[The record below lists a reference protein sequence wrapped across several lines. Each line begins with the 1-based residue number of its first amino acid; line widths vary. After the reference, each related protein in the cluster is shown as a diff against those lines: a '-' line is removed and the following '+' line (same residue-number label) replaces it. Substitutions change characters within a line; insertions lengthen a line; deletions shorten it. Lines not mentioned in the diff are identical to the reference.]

1 MALGFI
7 TTFNDGFELIQRYQR
22 GAAFRGYVKKHG
34 VEILVAVLVL
44 LVIALACTAA
54 TIVFVGGTRSWRVF
68 LALIAAPLVLVG
80 NASLLLYVF
89 FSWVE
94 GRAVTA
100 PHPHGRLGAW
110 VHAKLRVNLGAPPP
124 MPWAPLGVFVGLPFL
139 MLAWLSW
146 PTALLL
152 VVLTVGA
159 VLLYA
164 RVDQAGAAREKPQVP
179 GG

>member
-7 TTFNDGFELIQRYQR
+7 TIVNDGFELVQRYQR

-44 LVIALACTAA
+44 LAIALACTAA

-80 NASLLLYVF
+80 NASLLLYLF

-100 PHPHGRLGAW
+100 PQPHGRLGAW
-110 VHAKLRVNLGAPPP
+110 VQAKLRVNLGAPPP
-124 MPWAPLGVFVGLPFL
+124 MPWAPVAVFVGLPFL
-139 MLAWLSW
+139 MLAWVSW
-146 PTALLL
+146 PTALVLL
-152 VVLTVGA
+152 LLATA
-159 VLLYA
+159 LPLLYA
-164 RVDQAGAAREKPQVP
+164 RLDQAGAAKA
-179 GG
+179 